1 MCDTFAVHNNI
12 IVSMIPNFITY
23 SGCPWPVLPPGI
35 HDATLTEVY
44 DRFVTNDKRKIL
56 YQGMMHGLDN
66 IFKSGCPQI
75 FLDGSYVTEKPLPND
90 YEICWDGRFVDPS
103 LLDPVFFDFRNG
115 RQTQKDKYGGEYFPS
130 TMIEAGSRKTFL
142 DFFQT
147 DKQTGNPKGIIRIT
161 KP

>member
-1 MCDTFAVHNNI
+1 
-12 IVSMIPNFITY
+12 MIPNFITY
-23 SGCPWPVLPPGI
+23 SGSPWPVLPPGI
-35 HDATLTEVY
+35 HDATLVEVY

-56 YQGMMHGLDN
+56 YQGMIRGLDN
-66 IFKSGCPQI
+66 IFKSGCPQV
-75 FLDGSYVTEKPLPND
+75 FLDGSYVTEKPNPGD
-90 YEICWDGRFVDPS
+90 YEICWDGRLVDPN

-130 TMIEAGSRKTFL
+130 TMIETGSRRTFL

-147 DKQTGNPKGIIRIT
+147 DKQTGNPKGIIRII